1 MDEENSIYCDL
12 NTPICVLKQALNKH
26 FMARAYQM
34 LLITLLRQVLSE
46 RTSFSCDFQQIIC

>member
-1 MDEENSIYCDL
+1 MDEDNSIYCDL

-26 FMARAYQM
+26 FMARANQM

-46 RTSFSCDFQQIIC
+46 RTRF